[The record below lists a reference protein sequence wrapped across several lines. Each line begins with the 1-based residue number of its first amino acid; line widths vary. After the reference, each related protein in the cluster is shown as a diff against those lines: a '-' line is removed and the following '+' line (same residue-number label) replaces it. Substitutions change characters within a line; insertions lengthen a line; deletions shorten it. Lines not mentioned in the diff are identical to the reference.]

1 MSNNIYKERIEICKN
16 CDKVNNYLFEMYQ
29 CSECKCVLNIKA
41 RMANQECPLGKW
53 GKENNSTQEKCG
65 GC

>member
-1 MSNNIYKERIEICKN
+1 M
-16 CDKVNNYLFEMYQ
+16 NNYLFEMYQ

>member
-1 MSNNIYKERIEICKN
+1 MYKERIEICKG
-16 CDKVNNYLFEMYQ
+16 CDKFTSYLNKLYQ
-29 CSECKCVLNIKA
+29 CSECLCVLNIKA
-41 RMANQECPLGKW
+41 RMSNQSCPLNKW